1 MLRIHPAGVPFA
13 IGFAVVTA
21 LLWWLTPWL
30 GVPAVIVT
38 LWCVWFFRDPERVTP
53 GLPGVVYSGADGRV
67 VGIGQAPPPPELG
80 MGDKPLPRVSV
91 FLNIFD
97 VHVNRI
103 PVAGT
108 VTDLKYHPGQ
118 FLNASFDKAS
128 DLNER
133 QSVRLRTADGH
144 DLVVVQIA
152 GLIAR
157 RIICT
162 LRNDQVLNAGERYGL
177 IRFGSRTDV
186 YLPEG
191 STILV
196 KVGDYATGGETEIAR
211 LPGNNSTA
219 SDSMVSTSMGGI
231 AP

>member
-1 MLRIHPAGVPFA
+1 MSFRIHPAGVPFA
-13 IGFAVVTA
+13 IGFAAVTL
-21 LLWWLTPWL
+21 LLWLFLPVL
-30 GVPAVIVT
+30 GLPATVVT

-53 GLPGVVYSGADGRV
+53 GMPGMVYSGADGKV
-67 VGIGQAPPPPELG
+67 VGVNLAAPPAELG

-103 PVAGT
+103 PVAGK
-108 VTDLKYHPGQ
+108 VTGLEYHPGK
-118 FLNASFDKAS
+118 FVNASFDKAS

-133 QSVRLRTADGH
+133 QSVKLQTPDGH
-144 DLVVVQIA
+144 DVVIVQIA

-157 RIICT
+157 RIICN
-162 LRNDQVLNAGERYGL
+162 LRLEQAVAAGDRYGL
-177 IRFGSRTDV
+177 IRFGSRTDI

-196 KVGDYATGGETEIAR
+196 KVGDYALGGETAMAR
-211 LPGNNSTA
+211 LPDGNSP
-219 SDSMVSTSMGGI
+219 TSHQSVE
-231 AP
+231 AQS

>member
-1 MLRIHPAGVPFA
+1 MLRIHPAGIPFA
-13 IGFAVVTA
+13 IGFAVVAA

-30 GVPAVIVT
+30 GVPAAIIT
-38 LWCVWFFRDPERVTP
+38 LWCVWFFRDPDRDTP
-53 GLPGVVYSGADGRV
+53 ALPGVVYSGADGRV
-67 VGIGQAPPPPELG
+67 VGIGQAAPPPELG

-118 FLNASFDKAS
+118 FINASFDKAS

-157 RIICT
+157 RIICA
-162 LRNDQVLNAGERYGL
+162 LRLDQAVKTGERYGL

-191 STILV
+191 SIILV
-196 KVGDYATGGETEIAR
+196 KVGDYATGGETALAR
-211 LPGNNSTA
+211 LPGSNIPADLPAENTEGTA
-219 SDSMVSTSMGGI
+219 
-231 AP
+231 P

>member
-1 MLRIHPAGVPFA
+1 MFRIHPAGVPFA

-38 LWCVWFFRDPERVTP
+38 LWCVWFFRDPERTTP

-67 VGIGQAPPPPELG
+67 VSITQAAPPPELG
-80 MGDKPLPRVSV
+80 MGPTPLPRVSV

-103 PVAGT
+103 PVSGA
-108 VTDLKYHPGQ
+108 VTGLHYHPGK
-118 FLNASFDKAS
+118 FINASFDKAS
-128 DLNER
+128 EQNER
-133 QSVRLRTADGH
+133 QSVRVRTPEGH

-157 RIICT
+157 RIICR
-162 LRNDQVLNAGERYGL
+162 LRLEQVVQVGERYGL
-177 IRFGSRTDV
+177 IQFGSRTDI

-196 KVGDYATGGETEIAR
+196 AVGDYARGGETEIAR
-211 LPGNNSTA
+211 LPGGNVYAAGRPGDATEG
-219 SDSMVSTSMGGI
+219 MM
-231 AP
+231 P